1 MTIEIYEATLKHDT
15 GTTMLRVFSLS
26 GKQGAIQ
33 QITTTEGCPECAIV
47 DIVKI
52 DNDTKQ
58 QDMKAKNIEEAKN
71 WLKARA
77 LKRSTRTKQYILSTA
92 IVRSIST

>member
-1 MTIEIYEATLKHDT
+1 MTIGIYKATLKHDT
-15 GTTMLRVFSLS
+15 GKTTLRVVSLS
-26 GKQGAIQ
+26 RKQGAIQ

-58 QDMKAKNIEEAKN
+58 QDMKAKTIEEAKE
-71 WLKARA
+71 LAKGKSLEKKHRD
-77 LKRSTRTKQYILSTA
+77 
-92 IVRSIST
+92 